1 MTENLR
7 LKITEGQAIE
17 ISDGSMWTPTNYD
30 GSTIG
35 VTTFTA
41 ADAAT
46 LRTRVENGGW
56 RCTSPS
62 DKNCNDVV
70 RSFDTAGSSSFNIC
84 DPSDSGGADKIP
96 GTEQCHE
103 TATTSD
109 GDIQKIGVYYNYYTA
124 TAGRGTLETTETI
137 LTSLCP
143 KGWVLPGMFTTIARY
158 RTSYQD
164 LFTYTYGIELS
175 SDSSISGDV
184 RIFPFSMIQGGS
196 FQPDNASPIRQR
208 YRGDYMSR
216 NVSNATNYRHLAVRE
231 GSVNSET
238 ARKRMGDTIRCV
250 FYPEY

>member
-17 ISDGSMWTPTNYD
+17 ISDGSMWMPTNYD

-56 RCTSPS
+56 QCASPS
-62 DKNCNDVV
+62 EQYCNDVV
-70 RSFDTAGSSSFNIC
+70 RSFDTAGSSSSYIC
-84 DPSDSGGADKIP
+84 DPTNAGGADKIP
-96 GTEQCHE
+96 GTEQCYD
-103 TATTSD
+103 TATTLD
-109 GDIQKIGVYYNYYTA
+109 GDTQKIGVYYNYYTA

-143 KGWVLPGMFTTIARY
+143 KGWVLPGMFTAIARY

-184 RIFPFSMIQGGS
+184 RIFPFSMIQGGA
-196 FQPDNASPIRQR
+196 FQPDNASPIDQKN
-208 YRGDYMSR
+208 RGYYMNR
-216 NVSNATNYRHLAVRE
+216 NVSSALNYRHLIVRE
-231 GSVNSET
+231 GAVNSGT
-238 ARKRMGDTIRCV
+238 ARKREGDTIRCV
-250 FYPEY
+250 FYPES